1 MSQSYSYTNTTSSV
15 NDDRAERVAGLLS
28 DFRNLQYYIAEAPT
42 DPVSQDDYYTEGWST
57 LRQCAID
64 GQYIL
69 NVGQD
74 MNIPRVRGGPAEQEK
89 AELQQ

>member
-1 MSQSYSYTNTTSSV
+1 MAAV
-15 NDDRAERVAGLLS
+15 NDSRAERVADLLS

-42 DPVSQDDYYTEGWST
+42 SPQSQDDYYTVGWAE
-57 LRQCAID
+57 LRQCSLD

-69 NVGQD
+69 NVAADTHVPTG
-74 MNIPRVRGGPAEQEK
+74 RGGVLEQEK